1 MGFNVIAFLYTLGCC
16 LISIFIAGKSQTKDY
31 QEWFDSLKHPDNALM
46 SRIMRYLGVI
56 VYLMFGFILYNVI
69 VNNDIVSIVL
79 TVVVILLLGLSPL
92 LLQKTKDLKMFF
104 YAMLVFPVI
113 LPVLAFF
120 LLQTNLVFAVLV
132 TAYFL
137 WILYEM
143 SYFYR
148 LMKLN
153 K

>member
-16 LISIFIAGKSQTKDY
+16 LISIFVAGKSQTKDY

-69 VNNDIVSIVL
+69 VNNDIVSLVL

-92 LLQKTKDLKMFF
+92 LLQKTKNLKVFF
-104 YAMLVFPVI
+104 YAMLIFPVI

-120 LLQTNLVFAVLV
+120 LLQTNLVFAALV

>member
-1 MGFNVIAFLYTLGCC
+1 MGFNVLAFLCTLGCC
-16 LISIFIAGKSQTKDY
+16 LISIVIAGKSQIKDY
-31 QEWFDSLKHPDNALM
+31 QEWFDSLKHPDNALL

-92 LLQKTKDLKMFF
+92 LLQKTKNLKVFF
-104 YAMLVFPVI
+104 YAMLIFPAI

-120 LLQTNLVFAVLV
+120 LLQTNLVFAILV

>member
-1 MGFNVIAFLYTLGCC
+1 MGFNVLAFLCTIGCC
-16 LISIFIAGKSQTKDY
+16 LISIIIAGQSQNKDY
-31 QEWFDSLKHPDNALM
+31 KEWFGSLKHPDNAFL
-46 SRIMRYLGVI
+46 SRIMLFLGII
-56 VYLMFGFILYNVI
+56 VYLMFGFVLYNVI
-69 VNNDIVSIVL
+69 ADNDVVSIAL

-92 LLQKTKDLKMFF
+92 LLQKTKKLKLFF
-104 YAMLVFPVI
+104 YVMLIFPVI
-113 LPVLAFF
+113 LLVLAFF
-120 LLQTNLVFAVLV
+120 LLQTNLVLAILV

-137 WILYEM
+137 WMLYEM

>member
-31 QEWFDSLKHPDNALM
+31 QEWFDSLKHPDNALL

-92 LLQKTKDLKMFF
+92 LLQKTKNLKVFF
-104 YAMLVFPVI
+104 YAMLIFPV
-113 LPVLAFF
+113 VLAFF
-120 LLQTNLVFAVLV
+120 LLQTNLVFAILV

>member
-31 QEWFDSLKHPDNALM
+31 QEWFDSLKHPDNALLL
-46 SRIMRYLGVI
+46 RIMRYLGVI

-79 TVVVILLLGLSPL
+79 TIVVILLLGLSPL
-92 LLQKTKDLKMFF
+92 LLQKTKNLKVFF
-104 YAMLVFPVI
+104 YAMLIFPVI

-120 LLQTNLVFAVLV
+120 LLQTNLFFAILV

>member
-1 MGFNVIAFLYTLGCC
+1 MGFNTTAFLCTVGCC
-16 LISIFIAGKSQTKDY
+16 LISIIIAGQSQNKDY
-31 QEWFDSLKHPDNALM
+31 KEWFGSLKHPDNAFL
-46 SRIMRYLGVI
+46 SRIMLFLGII
-56 VYLMFGFILYNVI
+56 VYLMFGFVLYNVI
-69 VNNDIVSIVL
+69 ADNNVVSIAL

-92 LLQKTKDLKMFF
+92 LLQKTKKLKLFF
-104 YAMLVFPVI
+104 YVMLIFPVI
-113 LPVLAFF
+113 LLVLAFF
-120 LLQTNLVFAVLV
+120 LLQTNLVLAILV

-137 WILYEM
+137 WMLYEL

>member
-1 MGFNVIAFLYTLGCC
+1 MGFNVLAFLCTLGCC
-16 LISIFIAGKSQTKDY
+16 LISIVIAGKSQIKDY
-31 QEWFDSLKHPDNALM
+31 QEWFDSLKHPDNALL

-92 LLQKTKDLKMFF
+92 LLQKTKNLKVFF
-104 YAMLVFPVI
+104 YAMLIFPAI
-113 LPVLAFF
+113 LPILAFF
-120 LLQTNLVFAVLV
+120 LLQTNLVFAILV

>member
-1 MGFNVIAFLYTLGCC
+1 MGFNVIAFLCALGCC
-16 LISIFIAGKSQTKDY
+16 LISLVIAGISQSKDY
-31 QEWFDSLKHPDNALM
+31 QEWFGSLKHPDNALLL
-46 SRIMRYLGVI
+46 RIMLYLGVI
-56 VYLMFGFILYNVI
+56 VYLMFGFVLYNVI
-69 VNNDIVSIVL
+69 VSNDIVSIVL
-79 TVVVILLLGLSPL
+79 TVAVILLLGLSPL
-92 LLQKTKDLKMFF
+92 LLQKTKNLKMFF
-104 YAMLVFPVI
+104 YAMLIFPVI

-120 LLQTNLVFAVLV
+120 LLQTNFVCAIMV

>member
-69 VNNDIVSIVL
+69 VNKDIVSIVL

-92 LLQKTKDLKMFF
+92 LLQKTKNLKMFF
-104 YAMLVFPVI
+104 YAMLIFPVI

>member
-31 QEWFDSLKHPDNALM
+31 QEWFDSLKHPDNALL

-92 LLQKTKDLKMFF
+92 LLQKTKNLKVFF
-104 YAMLVFPVI
+104 YAMLIFPVI
-113 LPVLAFF
+113 LLVLAFF
-120 LLQTNLVFAVLV
+120 LLQTNLVFAILV

>member
-31 QEWFDSLKHPDNALM
+31 QEWFDSLKHPDNALL

-92 LLQKTKDLKMFF
+92 LLQKTKNLKVFF
-104 YAMLVFPVI
+104 YAMLIFPVI

-120 LLQTNLVFAVLV
+120 LLQTNLVFAILV

>member
-1 MGFNVIAFLYTLGCC
+1 MGFNVIAFLCTLSCC

-56 VYLMFGFILYNVI
+56 VYLMFGIILYNVI
-69 VNNDIVSIVL
+69 VNNDIVSIALSVI
-79 TVVVILLLGLSPL
+79 VILLLGLSPL
-92 LLQKTKDLKMFF
+92 LLQKTKNLKVFF
-104 YAMLVFPVI
+104 YAMLIFPAI
-113 LPVLAFF
+113 LPILAFF
-120 LLQTNLVFAVLV
+120 LLKTNLVFALLV

>member
-1 MGFNVIAFLYTLGCC
+1 MGFNVIAFLCTLGCC
-16 LISIFIAGKSQTKDY
+16 LISIAIAGKSQTKDY
-31 QEWFDSLKHPDNALM
+31 QEWFDSLKHPDNALL

-79 TVVVILLLGLSPL
+79 TVVIILLLGLSPL
-92 LLQKTKDLKMFF
+92 LLQKTKNLKVFF
-104 YAMLVFPVI
+104 YAMLIFPVI
-113 LPVLAFF
+113 LPVLALF
-120 LLQTNLVFAVLV
+120 LLQINLVFAILV
-132 TAYFL
+132 IAYFL

>member
-1 MGFNVIAFLYTLGCC
+1 MGFNLIVFLCTLGCC
-16 LISIFIAGKSQTKDY
+16 LISIFIAGKSQSKDY
-31 QEWFDSLKHPDNALM
+31 QEWFDSLNHPDNALLL
-46 SRIMRYLGVI
+46 RIMRYLGVI

-69 VNNDIVSIVL
+69 VNNNVIPIVL

-92 LLQKTKDLKMFF
+92 LLQKTKNLKVFF
-104 YAMLVFPVI
+104 YAMFIFPAI

-120 LLQTNLVFAVLV
+120 LLQTNLVFAILV
-132 TAYFL
+132 IAYFL

>member
-1 MGFNVIAFLYTLGCC
+1 
-16 LISIFIAGKSQTKDY
+16 
-31 QEWFDSLKHPDNALM
+31 
-46 SRIMRYLGVI
+46 MRYLGVI

-92 LLQKTKDLKMFF
+92 LLQKTKNLKVFF
-104 YAMLVFPVI
+104 YAMLIFPAI
-113 LPVLAFF
+113 LPILALF
-120 LLQTNLVFAVLV
+120 LLQTNLVFAILV

>member
-92 LLQKTKDLKMFF
+92 LLQKTKNLKMFF
-104 YAMLVFPVI
+104 YAMLIFPVI

>member
-148 LMKLN
+148 LMMLN

>member
-1 MGFNVIAFLYTLGCC
+1 MGFNVIAFLCTLGCC
-16 LISIFIAGKSQTKDY
+16 LISIIIASKSQTKDY
-31 QEWFDSLKHPDNALM
+31 QEWFDSLKHPDNALL

-92 LLQKTKDLKMFF
+92 LLQKTKNLKVFF
-104 YAMLVFPVI
+104 YAMLIFPAI

-120 LLQTNLVFAVLV
+120 LLQTNLVFAILV